1 MSEAFGF
8 DVVEPQSVPDS
19 IQVKPNVFT
28 IGAAFYYA
36 LARAKTE

>member
-8 DVVEPQSVPDS
+8 HVVEPRNIPDS
-19 IQVKPNVFT
+19 DQVKPNVFT

-36 LARAKTE
+36 LANAKTE